1 MAGYGLTEF
10 QTEIESDLAWRQDDI
25 RALKRSIAAAGS
37 EADRKALRRAMITLL
52 YAHLEGGFKVAVAS
66 YIRVVNEA
74 RLDAAQCNPHITAS
88 AWAAIFKELSNPN
101 KKSDHFRNSLPS
113 ETKLH
118 AFARHAEFVSNV
130 REYEKIRIEIDE
142 TKVVETEGNVD
153 QIIIAKILYRLGF
166 SPDALERRFD
176 DLQYLRAL
184 RNPIAHGENQPATE
198 AHCAKYEEKVFKVLT
213 RIRDLLSKAISE
225 RAYLRKA
232 S

>member
-10 QTEIESDLAWRQDDI
+10 QTDVESDIAWRQADI
-25 RALKRSIAAAGS
+25 RALKRSIVAAGS
-37 EADRKALRRAMITLL
+37 EEERSALRRALITLL

-66 YIRVVNEA
+66 YIRVIN
-74 RLDAAQCNPHITAS
+74 DAHLRASQCNPHITAS
-88 AWAAIFKELSNPN
+88 AWATIFKELSNPN
-101 KKSDHFRNSLPS
+101 RKSDIFRNSLPS

-118 AFARHAEFVSNV
+118 TFARHAEFVSNI
-130 REYEKIRIEIDE
+130 REYEKIEVAIDE

-153 QIIIAKILYRLGF
+153 QIVIAKILYRLGF
-166 SPDALERRFD
+166 SPDALERKFD

-184 RNPIAHGENQPATE
+184 RNPIAHGERQLATE

-213 RIRDLLSKAISE
+213 RLRDLLSKAISE